1 MTSICRS
8 IAATVLLLFL
18 TACHGWD
25 RPLYEENPASGGFVL
40 GTWVNQ
46 EKGIIRIFEKDK
58 KYYAIIL
65 DREGAAFLQ
74 FSVTHHNDMILLNYD
89 LASVR
94 TLPPDG
100 NKEAAKM
107 NDRHL
112 YEAFS
117 AKATERGLIFSGLDE
132 KSLSKILEDAG
143 VRSTDDV
150 CRSLAE
156 QPKEPPAE
164 KPSLLE
170 RCSVINTEFVER
182 TLGNKD
188 LPLDQDH
195 PIVLTPLAY

>member
-1 MTSICRS
+1 M
-8 IAATVLLLFL
+8 
-18 TACHGWD
+18 
-25 RPLYEENPASGGFVL
+25 
-40 GTWVNQ
+40 
-46 EKGIIRIFEKDK
+46 
-58 KYYAIIL
+58 
-65 DREGAAFLQ
+65 
-74 FSVTHHNDMILLNYD
+74 THHNDTVLLNYD

-94 TLPPDG
+94 TLPPEG
-100 NKEAAKM
+100 NKESAKI
-107 NDRHL
+107 NGRHL

-117 AKATERGLIFSGLDE
+117 AKTTERGLILSGVDE

-170 RCSVINTEFVER
+170 RCSVINTEFIER